1 MPRDKGGMERRLFSE
16 PGLKVIFLRDASTRK
31 GRQFRTRTSLV
42 KLKIAPYEL
51 PRRDTIHAVRLFF
64 PIPWIGKEI
73 FRARGVNF
81 FLFELVSKYF
91 KSEFNEW
98 TDERDYLFRDYSR

>member
-1 MPRDKGGMERRLFSE
+1 MERRLFSE

-51 PRRDTIHAVRLFF
+51 PRRDTIHAFILSNSLDWKRD
-64 PIPWIGKEI
+64 ISRKG
-73 FRARGVNF
+73 
-81 FLFELVSKYF
+81 
-91 KSEFNEW
+91 SEFLSV
-98 TDERDYLFRDYSR
+98 RACK